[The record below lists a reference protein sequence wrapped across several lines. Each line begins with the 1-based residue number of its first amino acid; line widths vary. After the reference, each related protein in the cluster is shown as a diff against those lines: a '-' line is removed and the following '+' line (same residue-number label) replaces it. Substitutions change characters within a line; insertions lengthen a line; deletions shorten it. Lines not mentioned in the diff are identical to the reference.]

1 MSLLEAGQLHPNVA
15 AGGAGPAQ
23 EVPREGQGP
32 KELLFWCSSP
42 ATHTPGRKV
51 AELRGRER
59 VTGVQGPPSRL

>member
-15 AGGAGPAQ
+15 AGGADPAQ

-42 ATHTPGRKV
+42 TSHTWEEGGR
-51 AELRGRER
+51 AER
-59 VTGVQGPPSRL
+59 